1 MSQDELKLAALNAAL
16 RLLSYRPRSQKELEQ
31 RLARKFVPELV
42 QYAISHLKSTGLLD
56 DTAFARMWRES
67 RERQRPKGKTALM
80 SELRSKG
87 VDKETARDALEGLD
101 EEALALKA
109 AQKLLPRLARLSRRD
124 FQQKLAGYLQ
134 RRGFSFEVTTRVVR
148 QSWAGLT
155 EKA

>member
-1 MSQDELKLAALNAAL
+1 M
-16 RLLSYRPRSQKELEQ
+16 LSYRPRSQKELEQ
-31 RLARKFVPELV
+31 RLSKRFTPDLV
-42 QYAISHLKSTGLLD
+42 RQTIEHLKSQGLLD
-56 DTAFARMWRES
+56 DAAFARMWRES

-109 AQKLLPRLARLSRRD
+109 SQKLLPKLARLSHRD

-134 RRGFSFEVTTRVVR
+134 RRGFSFEITARVVR
-148 QSWAGLT
+148 QAWAGLT